1 MFMDTYRGK
10 IVGLKQKL
18 IPTRSYLV
26 VKSVLSELPTN
37 HIDTMMIL
45 CAWKEIKSRI
55 VCQTKCGTITVRYKT
70 SEKKPCSGE

>member
-1 MFMDTYRGK
+1 MFMDTYRSK

-45 CAWKEIKSRI
+45 RPWKDKEQNSLSDKMWHNLS
-55 VCQTKCGTITVRYKT
+55 
-70 SEKKPCSGE
+70 

>member
-1 MFMDTYRGK
+1 MDTYRSK

-45 CAWKEIKSRI
+45 RPWKDKEQNSLSDKMWHNLS
-55 VCQTKCGTITVRYKT
+55 
-70 SEKKPCSGE
+70 

>member
-1 MFMDTYRGK
+1 MDTYRSK

-45 CAWKEIKSRI
+45 RPWKDKEHNSLSNKMWHNLS
-55 VCQTKCGTITVRYKT
+55 
-70 SEKKPCSGE
+70 